1 MSAHKC
7 FCWIRQSHAKWF
19 QYYFVAVA
27 LPMLFI
33 SISIHSSF
41 SLSYCSLHFFVSL
54 STPPFL
60 FYLLSFLSIFPSR
73 LLSLVISLSLPL
85 SSPFSCF
92 SFFRPTES
100 LSWRHL
106 SSYSPWKKNV
116 YRGRSLFVV
125 VFTLF
130 WFFKNLSY
138 QQERQNDRLLK
149 TNARQT
155 SQSKT
160 FYFAFCVFLN
170 SVEPSTLNKEECQR
184 HQKAGSR
191 TSYSWLTIRFNWD
204 PSEITICSF
213 HLLSFQ
219 LQTVIR
225 QYAWR

>member
-1 MSAHKC
+1 MFLLNKPKSC
-7 FCWIRQSHAKWF
+7 QVVPILFCYCCSSRSFSFLSLSIPLS
-19 QYYFVAVA
+19 
-27 LPMLFI
+27 LFHI
-33 SISIHSSF
+33 LFSISLFHFPRLPFSF
-41 SLSYCSLHFFVSL
+41 IFC
-54 STPPFL
+54 P
-60 FYLLSFLSIFPSR
+60 FLSIFPSR

-160 FYFAFCVFLN
+160 FYLLFVFFWTQSNLRHWKRK
-170 SVEPSTLNKEECQR
+170 SVRDIKKPAAGLRTLDLPFVSTEILQR
-184 HQKAGSR
+184 
-191 TSYSWLTIRFNWD
+191 
-204 PSEITICSF
+204 
-213 HLLSFQ
+213 
-219 LQTVIR
+219 
-225 QYAWR
+225 